1 MAQILVT
8 KPGAVSLGDRAA
20 LRSDG
25 IIVVETDNP
34 ADVKMLGPDGA
45 EIGAGGLLF
54 AAIKALNSDVNY
66 VSEMRAS
73 FVGAVLAEMEAE
85 REAKKALP
93 RDEHG
98 RFAKRTGA

>member
-8 KPGAVSLGDRAA
+8 KPGSISLGDRAA

-34 ADVKMLGPDGA
+34 ADVKILGPDGA

-54 AAIKALNSDVNY
+54 AAIRALNSDVGY

-73 FVGAVLAEMEAE
+73 FVGTVLAEMEAE
-85 REAKKALP
+85 RAAKKVLP
-93 RDEHG
+93 RDDRG
-98 RFAKRTGA
+98 RFAERTGA